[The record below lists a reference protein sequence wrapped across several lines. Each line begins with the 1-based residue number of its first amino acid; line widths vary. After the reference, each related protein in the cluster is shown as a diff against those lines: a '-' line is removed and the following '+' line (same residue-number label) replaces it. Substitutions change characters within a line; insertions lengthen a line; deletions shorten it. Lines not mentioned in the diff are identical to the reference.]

1 MENNVYKKPESCYR
15 VQALMAAKD
24 FDYGEDVINA
34 IKEAKNDDQIL
45 FIMQKARRKKFG

>member
-1 MENNVYKKPESCYR
+1 MENNGYKKPESCYR

-34 IKEAKNDDQIL
+34 IKEAKNDDQITL
-45 FIMQKARRKKFG
+45 YYAKS

>member
-1 MENNVYKKPESCYR
+1 MNGGKGYSEPDYR
-15 VQALMAAKD
+15 TQAINAAKD